1 MDHPRRRRWWIDVKT
16 ISCRGVKS
24 FVPFQKPYLYAILS
38 LVLAPDDDDDE
49 QQQQQRTP
57 VDLDGGENPE
67 WDHPMRLSFS
77 SPRVGPP
84 RPPPLLLRFDVAARS
99 IPLLGDKVLAAAQVP
114 VAHLLNATAEESPAG
129 ALRHLSYE
137 LRAPDGKPNGVL
149 TFSFRITT
157 LGVGGGGITDHV
169 DPSFNVG
176 APISAC
182 APQYSPPTTNVVL
195 YPPLDYPPPPEI
207 YPPPPPPPLFPD
219 PEPLYPPPGTRFPF
233 QAHDLELY
241 PPPSVPAPVACYPP
255 QDPGCSCPTPRGTY
269 GCPTENGWDR
279 RGLFGGSN

>member
-57 VDLDGGENPE
+57 VDLDGGENPSGTTPCASPSPHPE
-67 WDHPMRLSFS
+67 WDHPVRRRCSS
-77 SPRVGPP
+77 ASTSPPQHPAPGRQGPRRRPSPR
-84 RPPPLLLRFDVAARS
+84 RPPPQRHRRG
-99 IPLLGDKVLAAAQVP
+99 IPCGRPPPPQ
-114 VAHLLNATAEESPAG
+114 
-129 ALRHLSYE
+129 
-137 LRAPDGKPNGVL
+137 LRAAGPDGKPNGVL